1 MPTEL
6 SKLDQIDRDI
16 LLRAPAVV
24 ALLAAVSDDGEVSE
38 SEIAASVKL
47 AHLRTYTSKPILHNY
62 YSKVDEVFEQHF
74 NDILAQLPE
83 EWKEKERFL
92 ENRLLNLD
100 PVLLKLDS
108 IYAEELITSLK
119 SFAKHV
125 FKSNSNFLQSFLLP
139 IFTMK
144 MNDGFDP
151 KIGGR

>member
-1 MPTEL
+1 MKEID
-6 SKLDQIDRDI
+6 KLDQIDRDI

-24 ALLAAVSDDGEVSE
+24 ALLASVSDDGEVSDKE
-38 SEIAASVKL
+38 RAESVKL

-62 YSKVDEVFEQHF
+62 YKEVDKVFEGHF
-74 NDILAQLPE
+74 ENILAQLPS

-100 PVLLKLDS
+100 PVLLKLDPV
-108 IYAEELITSLK
+108 YAEELITSLK

-125 FKSNSNFLQSFLLP
+125 FKSNSNFLQNFLLP

>member
-1 MPTEL
+1 MATEIA
-6 SKLDQIDRDI
+6 KLDQIDRDI

-38 SEIAASVKL
+38 DEKAASVRL
-47 AHLRTYTSKPILHNY
+47 AHLRTYTSKPILHNFY
-62 YSKVDEVFEQHF
+62 KEVDKCFEHHF
-74 NDILAQLPE
+74 DSILAQLPE
-83 EWKEKERFL
+83 DWKEKERFL
-92 ENRLLNLD
+92 ENRLCNLD

-108 IYAEELITSLK
+108 VYAEELITSLK

-125 FKSNSNFLQSFLLP
+125 FKSNSNFLQNFLLP
-139 IFTMK
+139 IFTLK

>member
-1 MPTEL
+1 MKEIDR
-6 SKLDQIDRDI
+6 LDQIDRDI
-16 LLRAPAVV
+16 LLRAPAIV
-24 ALLAAVSDDGEVSE
+24 ALLAAISDDGEVSE
-38 SEIAASVKL
+38 NERAEAVKL

-62 YSKVDEVFEQHF
+62 YKEVDQVFETHF
-74 NDILAQLPE
+74 EDILKKLPS

-100 PVLLKLDS
+100 PVLLKLDKV
-108 IYAEELITSLK
+108 YADELITSLK

-125 FKSNSNFLQSFLLP
+125 FKSNSNFLQNFLLP
-139 IFTMK
+139 IFTIK